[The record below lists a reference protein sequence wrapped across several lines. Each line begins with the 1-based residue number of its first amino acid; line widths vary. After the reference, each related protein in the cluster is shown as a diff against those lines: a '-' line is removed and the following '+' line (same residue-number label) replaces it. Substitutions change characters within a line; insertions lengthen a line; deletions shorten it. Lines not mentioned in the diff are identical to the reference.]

1 MSEEA
6 LALSGIETVWA
17 TLVSAAPPHVMAA
30 ASAAGAAASAGVAG
44 AGSGQEKKDSLSIPS
59 YRPCG
64 WGITSASARS
74 PRRTIT
80 ARWSTCTAP
89 LVVTFVTLLEAN
101 VGAMQRVVALPLL
114 RVLLEPVRRV
124 LVRSQG
130 GGGLFCRRGW
140 KWRGAGGGG
149 TRAGRRGAEHGGEGA
164 ATTATTDGSGAAAT
178 AAGRRRWRSC
188 NNSSSIRR
196 QTQQQQQQLGMM
208 ERGAAG
214 HPGGE
219 PVRGADCHGSRL
231 GTAAVCLRGSM
242 GIFREKSDGQARIV
256 S

>member
-1 MSEEA
+1 MRNPNDPPFSHLDSMSEEA

-44 AGSGQEKKDSLSIPS
+44 AGSGQEKKEIDAVPPTSSLSIPS

-64 WGITSASARS
+64 WGITSARS
-74 PRRTIT
+74 PRRMIT

-149 TRAGRRGAEHGGEGA
+149 TRAGRRGAEHG
-164 ATTATTDGSGAAAT
+164 
-178 AAGRRRWRSC
+178 
-188 NNSSSIRR
+188 
-196 QTQQQQQQLGMM
+196 
-208 ERGAAG
+208 
-214 HPGGE
+214 
-219 PVRGADCHGSRL
+219 
-231 GTAAVCLRGSM
+231 
-242 GIFREKSDGQARIV
+242 
-256 S
+256 